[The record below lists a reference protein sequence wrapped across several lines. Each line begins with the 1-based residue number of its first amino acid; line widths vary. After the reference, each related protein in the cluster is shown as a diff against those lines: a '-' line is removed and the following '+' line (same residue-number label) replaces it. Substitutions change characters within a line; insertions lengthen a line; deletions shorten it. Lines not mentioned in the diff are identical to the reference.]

1 MEHTIIVNGDQSA
14 VIVTVSPTQHIVTS
28 YVNATPTV
36 AYDTTS
42 YDDAIRW
49 AKVVIAYP
57 VSA

>member
-1 MEHTIIVNGDQSA
+1 MEHTIIVNENQSA
-14 VIVTVSPTQHIVTS
+14 IIVTVSPTQHAVTS
-28 YVNATPTV
+28 YIDDTATA

-49 AKVVIAYP
+49 ARAVIAYP